1 MAAITLSSLDTE
13 GFNHQIRTS
22 PLGMMTRLHEEG
34 TVCVIRSGE
43 KHRLIVTSEPE
54 LAAAALAHGSRN
66 HRELLRQL
74 VGSGL
79 FVVTSGEQWRR
90 RRGLL
95 RPMFAARAVAELHGL
110 VIEATEDFVQ
120 RQLLPSAAQ
129 SIDLAETFQQLSI
142 EIILRL
148 VEPELAGPELA
159 ELTSALH
166 AAVGYLDTRLFA
178 PEKVEETDHDRFAAD
193 RAVLEDFI
201 DERAA
206 RHTCPVTGRGLL
218 ADLVVALREDGQE
231 ADTAQALREE
241 LLSVFVAGVE
251 TMGTLLTWIFHN
263 MAAHPETR
271 DRALR
276 EVLAEDLRQLSD
288 LPSLPSGALPYTRAV
303 VEESLRLHPPAW
315 ALFRRIDAPLE
326 AAGIRLEVGDVV
338 MSSTWAIHRAPE
350 LWDAPQ
356 EFRPERFLGERPPAQ
371 QYFPFGAGP
380 HQCLG
385 RQFSLLEAQVAS
397 ATILSHGTLDV
408 DIPPEG
414 TGLRPT
420 IALAPHPHPR
430 ARFLPHTADT
440 ARGGAR

>member
-1 MAAITLSSLDTE
+1 MAAVTLSSLDTE
-13 GFNHQIRTS
+13 TFNHQIRTS
-22 PLGMMTRLHEEG
+22 PLDMMMRLHQEG
-34 TVCVIRSGE
+34 TVCVIRSEE
-43 KHRLIVTSEPE
+43 KHRLVVTSEPE

-95 RPMFAARAVAELHGL
+95 RPMFAARAVAELHSL
-110 VIEATEDFVQ
+110 VIEATEDFA
-120 RQLLPSAAQ
+120 RRELLPAAGKE
-129 SIDLAETFQQLSI
+129 IDLAETLQQLSI

-148 VEPELAGPELA
+148 VEPELRGPELA
-159 ELTSALH
+159 ALTAALH
-166 AAVGYLDTRLFA
+166 AAVGYLDTRLFD
-178 PEKVEETDHDRFAAD
+178 PDKVREADEDRFTAD
-193 RAVLEDFI
+193 RKVLEDFI
-201 DERAA
+201 AERAA
-206 RHTCPVTGRGLL
+206 RQTCPATGRGLL
-218 ADLVVALREDGQE
+218 ADLVAALREDGQE
-231 ADTAQALREE
+231 VDRGQALTEE

-263 MAAHPETR
+263 LEANPEAC

-276 EVLAEDLRQLSD
+276 EVLAEDLRQVSA
-288 LPSLPSGALPYTRAV
+288 LPSLPSGTLPYTRAV

-326 AAGIRLEVGDVV
+326 AAGVRLEVDDVV
-338 MSSTWAIHRAPE
+338 MSSTWAIHRAPQ
-350 LWDAPQ
+350 LWDRPE
-356 EFRPERFLGERPPAQ
+356 EFRPERFLGERPPTQ

-385 RQFSLLEAQVAS
+385 RQFSLLEAQLAS
-397 ATILSHGTLDV
+397 AVILRHGTLRV
-408 DIPPEG
+408 DIPPGG

-430 ARFLPHTADT
+430 ARFLPHA
-440 ARGGAR
+440 AGAGRGGDT